1 MRTVALARVCGCASH
16 NEKGFSAGLQA
27 ERGLPA
33 GPRQLSKKPVLSLLA
48 MTKEAAWV
56 FGS

>member
-1 MRTVALARVCGCASH
+1 M
-16 NEKGFSAGLQA
+16 LQ
-27 ERGLPA
+27 RLPEF
-33 GPRQLSKKPVLSLLA
+33 RQLSKKPVLSLLA